1 MRKRFIDEARPDV
14 SIPEHS
20 WLHVEDLAEV
30 ELTSEEA
37 LHPIESALLDKGDSG
52 WRAGIAGSQ
61 TIRLRFENPQRIRL
75 IHLKF
80 VEPAAER
87 TQEYVLRWS
96 PDNGG
101 SFREIVRQQWNFNPS
116 GTTEETEDH
125 QVDLSNVT
133 VLELVINPDIGNRKA
148 IASLAQWW
156 IA

>member
-1 MRKRFIDEARPDV
+1 MRKRLIDEARPDA
-14 SIPEHS
+14 SIPEHD

-30 ELTSEEA
+30 EMTSEDA
-37 LHPIESALLDKGDSG
+37 LHPIEAALLDKGDSG